1 MSDIEKI
8 YSRRGRCKLP
18 LFCKRNTIIFV
29 VAVMILT
36 FVIALRTINPIIESL
51 CVDKAKN
58 LATKVCNEEASRI
71 MQNYKYEDFVN
82 IMKDDNDNIILIQTN
97 AKTVNEVASDIPN
110 KIVEELEKQS
120 EDYIS
125 IHMGSILGNKFFMNW
140 GPEIKIKIESVGN
153 VETKLESEFS
163 SQGINQTLHR
173 IYLNLTCEVTILTP
187 YDTINQK
194 IENQVLIAES
204 VIVGN
209 VPASYYNFSH

>member
-1 MSDIEKI
+1 MGDIEKI

-18 LFCKRNTIIFV
+18 LFCKRSTIIV
-29 VAVMILT
+29 VVIVMILT
-36 FVIALRTINPIIESL
+36 FVIAIRTINPIIESL

-153 VETKLESEFS
+153 VETELKSEFS

>member
-1 MSDIEKI
+1 MGDIEKI

-18 LFCKRNTIIFV
+18 LFCKRSTIIV
-29 VAVMILT
+29 VVIAMILT
-36 FVIALRTINPIIESL
+36 FVIAIRTINPIIESL

-153 VETKLESEFS
+153 VETELKSEFS

-173 IYLNLTCEVTILTP
+173 IYLNLTCEVIILTP

>member
-18 LFCKRNTIIFV
+18 LFCKRSTIIV
-29 VAVMILT
+29 VVIVMILT
-36 FVIALRTINPIIESL
+36 FVIAIRTINPIIESL

-153 VETKLESEFS
+153 VETELKSEFS